1 MASKKILLVDDDE
14 LLASLLRY
22 KMEKS
27 GYSVDLAQNGEEV
40 KEYLSR
46 TFPDII
52 VSDVMMPR
60 KDGFELCQTLK
71 EDDRTSHIPIVL
83 LTARSDVE
91 SRISGLQHGA
101 DAYLPKPFER
111 KELLVRLDMLIK
123 LRQRLQARYQQAEA
137 PTSNADVAIQK
148 EDAFIQKLRAI
159 ILDRIDDSELTVTIL
174 CELAGMSRSQLH
186 NKVKALTGDSSSR
199 FLRRVRLGEAQ
210 KLLLDPSLQIAE
222 VAWKVGFNDPAYFTR
237 IYVDEFGKTPSEARK
252 SHF

>member
-1 MASKKILLVDDDE
+1 M
-14 LLASLLRY
+14 RWW
-22 KMEKS
+22 
-27 GYSVDLAQNGEEV
+27 
-40 KEYLSR
+40 
-46 TFPDII
+46 
-52 VSDVMMPR
+52 
-60 KDGFELCQTLK
+60 C
-71 EDDRTSHIPIVL
+71 H
-83 LTARSDVE
+83 
-91 SRISGLQHGA
+91 
-101 DAYLPKPFER
+101 
-111 KELLVRLDMLIK
+111 
-123 LRQRLQARYQQAEA
+123 
-137 PTSNADVAIQK
+137 
-148 EDAFIQKLRAI
+148 